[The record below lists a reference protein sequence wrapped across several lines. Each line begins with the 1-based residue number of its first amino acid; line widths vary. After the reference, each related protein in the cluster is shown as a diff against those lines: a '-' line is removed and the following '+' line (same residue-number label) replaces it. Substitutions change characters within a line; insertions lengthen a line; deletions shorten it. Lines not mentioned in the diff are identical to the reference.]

1 LIKIAKDHK
10 EQLSKME
17 LPLWLQIFGEE
28 RPALKNLYFAIAI
41 LVSSLITVEIVLFL
55 GWISIISLH

>member
-1 LIKIAKDHK
+1 
-10 EQLSKME
+10 ME